1 MALTVTPTGT
11 IVTLD
16 ETPGLQNDDTNTTL
30 PTAFSTRL
38 AALSAPA
45 TEINH
50 AVSSGNVITISG
62 VTGSVGNIAF
72 TDANGGALDGD
83 TSGLFTNDGEEV
95 FLFTDT
101 ANDNIVLGKTAAGV
115 IVFAVYLEETG
126 SPVSGGK
133 LWSVQYE
140 ALQHPNASNPDD
152 SIDLGTNLKVAVS
165 EVINFSFAGAP
176 SGSNLFMTFGDP
188 NSTQIVV
195 IGKDPLNQSQ
205 GGNISTK
212 DVLNISQAGST
223 TSFGV
228 NGNQIN
234 PGEGAYIT
242 FVTGAN
248 TNFLVPNLD
257 QNEADVEANIDFQN
271 VFNATSASFT
281 VNQTNPGVGPVTVKI
296 SAFNTALETGVN
308 FVDGLTNDTHVS
320 ITSFSLTDFV
330 VKSGKTQFT
339 PAASIDANGD
349 LIITGLSSG
358 DKVQWTTS
366 GTHDRVLIENIS
378 ATDGIAGNDN
388 NTFDIGGFS
397 LSSANAASAVVG
409 TAVHFEDDGP
419 SAGIVQGAP
428 TVAHDE
434 TAGIQGDAD
443 DTTDATVAALFA
455 GVSNVSTDLSPAGF
469 ARDATAVVSATGSS
483 FGTDSVGGTTAF
495 SLAVSAAGVDS
506 GLDTTDGTSIF
517 LFKEGALV
525 VGRIGGAAGAAAFA
539 VAINSSTGVVSV
551 AQYASLKHPT
561 GGASHDEAI
570 NITDSALLAV
580 VTVTD
585 GDGDQATSST
595 GIGDAVQFQDDGPTA
610 AIVQG
615 AAAVAHDE
623 TAGNQNDADDS
634 TDAAVAALFAG
645 VTNVSGDLS
654 PSGYAQDATP
664 VVSSTGSSLGADQ
677 EGGTI
682 AFSLAVSAAGVDSG
696 LDTTNGANIFLFKE
710 GDLVVGRIGGSN
722 GAAAFAVAINSST
735 GVVSVAQYASLKHPT
750 GGASHDESVSI
761 TDGAL
766 LAVVTVTDGDGDTAT
781 SSTGIGD
788 AVQFQDDG
796 PTAAIVQ
803 GAAAVAHDETAG
815 VQADADDT
823 TAAGVVSLF
832 AGVSNVSTDL
842 SPTGYAQDT
851 TPVVSSTGSSF
862 GADQEGGTIAFSLAV
877 SAAGVDSGLDT
888 TNGTNVLLFK
898 EGDLVVGR
906 IGTQSGQAAF
916 AVAINSSS
924 GVVSVAQYASLK
936 HPTGGASHD
945 ESINITDAALL
956 AVVTVTDGDG
966 DTATSS
972 TGIGDAVQFQ
982 DDGPTAGIAQGAPTV
997 AHDETAGNQNDAD
1010 DTTDATVSALF
1021 AGVSNAST
1029 DLSPAG
1035 FARDASAVVSST
1047 GSAFGADQEGGT
1059 IAFSLAVSAAGV
1071 DSGLDTTNGTNIF
1084 LFKEGDLVVG
1094 RIGSAAG
1101 AAAFAV
1107 AINSSSGVVSV
1118 AQYASLKHP
1127 TGGASHDEA
1136 INITDGALLAVVTVT
1151 DGDGDT
1157 ATSSTGIGD
1166 AVQFQDDGPTAA
1178 IVQGAAT
1185 VAHDETANVQADAD
1199 DTTDATVAALFTGVS
1214 NVSTDLTAG
1223 FAQDATPVVS
1233 STGSSLGADQ
1243 EGGTIAFSLAVSA
1256 AGADSGLDT
1265 TDGTSIFLFKE
1276 GDLVVGRIGSAAG
1289 AAAFAVAI
1297 NSTSGVVSVAQY
1309 ASLKHPTGGASYDE
1323 SINITDAAL
1332 LAVVTVTDGD
1342 GDTATSSTGIGD
1354 AVQFQD
1360 DGPTIGPIADG
1371 QVDFSALSTVTKTLN
1386 GVVGADD
1393 PATYSL
1399 TSSPA
1404 SLTILDGT
1412 VSQMTLLRDLTNS
1425 NTVATYYK
1433 DVNGNSTHDAGDI
1446 DFFKLT
1452 LSGGNYTF
1460 DVLQN
1465 PPPAE
1470 ISFSFAGAPSG
1481 SNLFMTFGDPASTQI
1496 VVVGEN
1502 PLNQSQGGNITTKD
1516 VLNISQA
1523 GSTTSFGVN
1532 GNQLNDNAN
1541 YPTEGA
1547 YITYVTGTNTNFL
1560 VPNLDQNEA
1569 DVEANIDFQNVF
1581 NATGA
1586 SFTVNQTNPGVGP
1599 VTVKITAFNTTY
1611 EPGTGFVDGLT
1622 NDTHVNITSAS
1633 VTDFVVK
1640 TGSSQFTP
1648 VATIDADGNLI
1659 ITGLSTG
1666 DKVSWSTG
1674 ATTHD
1679 RVLIEN
1685 ISAHDTVVG
1694 NDNNTFDIGGFSL
1707 IQSQPAPDEKLDFT
1721 VQIADADGDT
1731 ASSTFSVKIDGNHDG
1746 VINV

>member
-1 MALTVTPTGT
+1 MALTVTVTGT
-11 IVTLD
+11 TVTLD
-16 ETPGLQNDDTNTTL
+16 ETAGLQNDDTNTAL
-30 PTAFSTRL
+30 PTAFSSRL
-38 AALSAPA
+38 TALGAPA
-45 TEINH
+45 AEINH
-50 AVSSGNVITISG
+50 GVSTGNVITISG
-62 VTGSVGNIAF
+62 VTGSVGNLSF
-72 TDANGGALDGD
+72 TDGSGGALDGD

-95 FLFTDT
+95 FLYTDT
-101 ANDNIVLGKTAAGV
+101 QNDNIVLGKTAAGA

-133 LWSVQYE
+133 FWSVQYE
-140 ALQHPNASNPDD
+140 ALEHPDGTNPDD
-152 SIDLGTNLKVAVS
+152 SLDLGTHLRVAAS
-165 EVINFSFAGAP
+165 EVINFGFAGAP

-188 NSTQIVV
+188 NSTEIVV

-205 GGNISTK
+205 GGNISSK

-228 NGNQIN
+228 NGNAIN

-271 VFNATSASFT
+271 VFNASTASFT
-281 VNQTNPGVGPVTVKI
+281 VNQTNPGIGPVTVKI
-296 SAFNTALETGVN
+296 SAFDTAKETGVN
-308 FVDGLTNDTHVS
+308 FVDGLTNDAHVN
-320 ITSFSLTDFV
+320 ITSFSLTDVV
-330 VKSGKTQFT
+330 VKSGKTSFT

-349 LIITGLSSG
+349 LIITGLSTG

-366 GTHDRVLIENIS
+366 GTHNRVLIENIS
-378 ATDGIAGNDN
+378 ATDGISGNDN

-419 SAGIVQGAP
+419 AAGIVQGAP
-428 TVAHDE
+428 M
-434 TAGIQGDAD
+434 
-443 DTTDATVAALFA
+443 
-455 GVSNVSTDLSPAGF
+455 
-469 ARDATAVVSATGSS
+469 
-483 FGTDSVGGTTAF
+483 
-495 SLAVSAAGVDS
+495 
-506 GLDTTDGTSIF
+506 
-517 LFKEGALV
+517 
-525 VGRIGGAAGAAAFA
+525 
-539 VAINSSTGVVSV
+539 
-551 AQYASLKHPT
+551 
-561 GGASHDEAI
+561 
-570 NITDSALLAV
+570 
-580 VTVTD
+580 
-585 GDGDQATSST
+585 
-595 GIGDAVQFQDDGPTA
+595 
-610 AIVQG
+610 
-615 AAAVAHDE
+615 VAHDE
-623 TAGNQNDADDS
+623 TAGNQSDADDT
-634 TDAAVAALFAG
+634 TDAAVSALFAG

-654 PSGYAQDATP
+654 PTGYAQDPNA
-664 VVSSTGSSLGADQ
+664 VVSSTGSSLGTDSA
-677 EGGTI
+677 GGTI
-682 AFSLAVSAAGVDSG
+682 V
-696 LDTTNGANIFLFKE
+696 
-710 GDLVVGRIGGSN
+710 
-722 GAAAFAVAINSST
+722 
-735 GVVSVAQYASLKHPT
+735 
-750 GGASHDESVSI
+750 
-761 TDGAL
+761 
-766 LAVVTVTDGDGDTAT
+766 
-781 SSTGIGD
+781 
-788 AVQFQDDG
+788 
-796 PTAAIVQ
+796 
-803 GAAAVAHDETAG
+803 
-815 VQADADDT
+815 
-823 TAAGVVSLF
+823 
-832 AGVSNVSTDL
+832 
-842 SPTGYAQDT
+842 
-851 TPVVSSTGSSF
+851 
-862 GADQEGGTIAFSLAV
+862 FSLAV

-888 TNGTNVLLFK
+888 TNGTSIFLFK
-898 EGDLVVGR
+898 EGSLVVGR
-906 IGTQSGQAAF
+906 IGGAAGAAAF

-936 HPTGGASHD
+936 HPNAANPDDSV
-945 ESINITDAALL
+945 SITDSALL

-997 AHDETAGNQNDAD
+997 AHDETAGVQADAD

-1021 AGVSNAST
+1021 AGVSNVST
-1029 DLSPAG
+1029 DLSPTGYAQ
-1035 FARDASAVVSST
+1035 DPSAVVSST
-1047 GSAFGADQEGGT
+1047 GSSLGADQESGT

-1071 DSGLDTTNGTNIF
+1071 DSGLDTTNGTSIF
-1084 LFKEGDLVVG
+1084 LFKEGSLVVG
-1094 RIGSAAG
+1094 RIGGAAG

-1127 TGGASHDEA
+1127 TTTNPDDSVS
-1136 INITDGALLAVVTVT
+1136 ITDSALLAVVTVT

-1166 AVQFQDDGPTAA
+1166 AVQFQDDGPTAG
-1178 IVQGAAT
+1178 IVQGAPT
-1185 VAHDETANVQADAD
+1185 VAHDETAGIQADAD
-1199 DTTDATVAALFTGVS
+1199 DTTAAGVIALFAGVS
-1214 NVSTDLTAG
+1214 NVSTDLSPTG
-1223 FAQDATPVVS
+1223 YAQDPNAVVS

-1243 EGGTIAFSLAVSA
+1243 EGGTIAFSLDVSA
-1256 AGADSGLDT
+1256 TGVDSGLDST
-1265 TDGTSIFLFKE
+1265 NGTSIFLFKE
-1276 GDLVVGRIGSAAG
+1276 GSLVVGRIGGAAGAAAFAVAINSSSGVVSVAQYASLKHPTTTNPDDSVSITDSALLAVVTVTDGDGDTATSSTGIGDAVQFQDDGPTAGIVQGAPTVAHDETAGIQADADDTTAAGVIALFAGVSNVSTDLSPTGYAQDPNAVVSSTGSSLGADQEGGTIAFSLDVSATGVDSGLDTTNGTSIFLFKEGNLVVGRIGSAAG

-1309 ASLKHPTGGASYDE
+1309 ASLKHPTTTNPDDSVSITDSALLAVVTVTDGDGDQATSSTGIGDAVQFQDDGPTAGIVQGAPTVAHDETAGVQADADDTTDAAVASLFTGVSNVSTDLTAGFAQDPNAVVSSTGSSLGADQEGGTIAFSLDVSATGVDSGLDTTNGTSIFLFKEGSLVVGRIGGAAGAAAFAVAINSSSGVVSVAQYASLKHPTGGTSYDE

-1371 QVDFSALSTVTKTLN
+1371 QVDFSALSFVTKTLN

-1393 PATYSL
+1393 PATYSI

-1412 VSQMTLLRDLTNS
+1412 VSQMTLLRDLS
-1425 NTVATYYK
+1425 NNDTVATYYK
-1433 DVNGNSTHDAGDI
+1433 DVDNSGTHTANDI

-1481 SNLFMTFGDPASTQI
+1481 SNLFMTFGDPTSTQI
-1496 VVVGEN
+1496 VVIGEN
-1502 PLNQSQGGNITTKD
+1502 PLNQSEGGNITTKD

-1532 GNQLNDNAN
+1532 GNALNDNAN

-1599 VTVKITAFNTTY
+1599 VTVKITAFSTVK
-1611 EPGTGFVDGLT
+1611 ETGVNFVDGLT
-1622 NDTHVNITSAS
+1622 NDQHVNITSAS
-1633 VTDFVVK
+1633 VTDLVVK
-1640 TGSSQFTP
+1640 TGNTSFTP
-1648 VATIDADGNLI
+1648 VATIDQDGNLI

-1685 ISAHDTVVG
+1685 ISANDGIAG

-1731 ASSTFSVKIDGNHDG
+1731 ASSSFSVKIDGNHDG

>member
-1 MALTVTPTGT
+1 MPLSVTLTGT
-11 IVTLD
+11 TVTLD
-16 ETPGLQNDDTNTTL
+16 ETSGLQNDDTSTAL
-30 PTAFSTRL
+30 PTAFSSRL
-38 AALSAPA
+38 TALGAPA
-45 TEINH
+45 TVINQ
-50 AVSSGNVITISG
+50 AVSNGNVITISG
-62 VTGSVGNIAF
+62 VTGAIGNIAF

-83 TSGLFTNDGEEV
+83 SSGLFTNDGEAI

-115 IVFAVYLEETG
+115 IAFAVYLEETAT
-126 SPVSGGK
+126 GGK
-133 LWSVQYE
+133 LWSIQYE
-140 ALQHPNASNPDD
+140 ALEHPDGTNADD
-152 SIDLGTNLKVAVS
+152 SIDLGSNLKVAVS
-165 EVINFSFAGAP
+165 EQINFGFAGAP

-205 GGNISTK
+205 GGNITTK

-234 PGEGAYIT
+234 SGEGAYIT
-242 FVTGAN
+242 YVTGTN

-271 VFNATSASFT
+271 VFNATGASFT

-296 SAFNTALETGVN
+296 TAFNTAAEQGVN

-320 ITSFSLTDFV
+320 ITSFSITDFV
-330 VKSGKTQFT
+330 VKAGKTQFT
-339 PAASIDANGD
+339 PQATIDNDGN

-358 DKVQWTTS
+358 DTVHWTTS

-378 ATDGIAGNDN
+378 ANDGVSGNDN
-388 NTFDIGGFS
+388 NTFDIGGFG
-397 LSSANAASAVVG
+397 LVSANAASAVVG

-419 SAGIVQGAP
+419 TAGIVQGAP
-428 TVAHDE
+428 VVAHDE
-434 TAGIQGDAD
+434 TAGAQGDAD
-443 DTTDATVAALFA
+443 DTTDATVAALFT
-455 GVSNVSTDLSPAGF
+455 GVGNVSTDLSPAGF
-469 ARDATAVVSATGSS
+469 ARDATAVVSSTGSS

-495 SLAVSAAGVDS
+495 SLAVSSAGVDS
-506 GLDTTDGTSIF
+506 GLDTTAGTSIF
-517 LFKEGALV
+517 LFKEGSLV

-539 VAINSSTGVVSV
+539 VAINST
-551 AQYASLKHPT
+551 
-561 GGASHDEAI
+561 
-570 NITDSALLAV
+570 
-580 VTVTD
+580 
-585 GDGDQATSST
+585 
-595 GIGDAVQFQDDGPTA
+595 
-610 AIVQG
+610 
-615 AAAVAHDE
+615 
-623 TAGNQNDADDS
+623 
-634 TDAAVAALFAG
+634 
-645 VTNVSGDLS
+645 
-654 PSGYAQDATP
+654 
-664 VVSSTGSSLGADQ
+664 
-677 EGGTI
+677 
-682 AFSLAVSAAGVDSG
+682 
-696 LDTTNGANIFLFKE
+696 
-710 GDLVVGRIGGSN
+710 
-722 GAAAFAVAINSST
+722 
-735 GVVSVAQYASLKHPT
+735 
-750 GGASHDESVSI
+750 
-761 TDGAL
+761 
-766 LAVVTVTDGDGDTAT
+766 
-781 SSTGIGD
+781 
-788 AVQFQDDG
+788 
-796 PTAAIVQ
+796 
-803 GAAAVAHDETAG
+803 
-815 VQADADDT
+815 
-823 TAAGVVSLF
+823 
-832 AGVSNVSTDL
+832 
-842 SPTGYAQDT
+842 
-851 TPVVSSTGSSF
+851 
-862 GADQEGGTIAFSLAV
+862 
-877 SAAGVDSGLDT
+877 
-888 TNGTNVLLFK
+888 
-898 EGDLVVGR
+898 
-906 IGTQSGQAAF
+906 
-916 AVAINSSS
+916 S

-936 HPTGGASHD
+936 HPGTTNPDDSV
-945 ESINITDAALL
+945 SITDA
-956 AVVTVTDGDG
+956 
-966 DTATSS
+966 
-972 TGIGDAVQFQ
+972 
-982 DDGPTAGIAQGAPTV
+982 
-997 AHDETAGNQNDAD
+997 
-1010 DTTDATVSALF
+1010 
-1021 AGVSNAST
+1021 
-1029 DLSPAG
+1029 
-1035 FARDASAVVSST
+1035 
-1047 GSAFGADQEGGT
+1047 
-1059 IAFSLAVSAAGV
+1059 
-1071 DSGLDTTNGTNIF
+1071 
-1084 LFKEGDLVVG
+1084 
-1094 RIGSAAG
+1094 
-1101 AAAFAV
+1101 
-1107 AINSSSGVVSV
+1107 
-1118 AQYASLKHP
+1118 
-1127 TGGASHDEA
+1127 
-1136 INITDGALLAVVTVT
+1136 ALLAVVTVT

-1185 VAHDETANVQADAD
+1185 VAHDETAGVQADAD
-1199 DTTDATVAALFTGVS
+1199 DTTGAAVGTLFVGVS
-1214 NVSTDLTAG
+1214 NVSNDLSPTG
-1223 FAQDATPVVS
+1223 YAQDATPVVS

-1243 EGGTIAFSLAVSA
+1243 EGGTIAFSLAVSS
-1256 AGADSGLDT
+1256 AGVDSGLDT
-1265 TDGTSIFLFKE
+1265 TAGTSIFLFKE
-1276 GDLVVGRIGSAAG
+1276 GSLVVGRIGGAAG

-1309 ASLKHPTGGASYDE
+1309 ASLKHPTSGASYDE
-1323 SINITDAAL
+1323 AINIADAAL

-1371 QVDFSALSTVTKTLN
+1371 QVDFAAGATVTKTLN

-1412 VSQMTLLRDLTNS
+1412 VSQTTLLRDLTSS

-1433 DVNGNSTHDAGDI
+1433 DVDGSGTHTAGDI

-1470 ISFSFAGAPSG
+1470 VSFSFAGAPSG
-1481 SNLFMTFGDPASTQI
+1481 SNLFMTFGDPNSTQI

-1532 GNQLNDNAN
+1532 GNQLNDSAN

-1599 VTVKITAFNTTY
+1599 VTVKITAFTTAA
-1611 EPGTGFVDGLT
+1611 EPGVNFVDGLT

-1633 VTDFVVK
+1633 ITDFVVK
-1640 TGSSQFTP
+1640 AGNTTFTP
-1648 VATIDADGNLI
+1648 AATIDNDGNLI

-1666 DKVSWSTG
+1666 DKVQWTTSG
-1674 ATTHD
+1674 THD

-1685 ISAHDTVVG
+1685 ISAHDGVSG

-1731 ASSTFSVKIDGNHDG
+1731 ASSTFSVGIDGNHNG
-1746 VINV
+1746 VITI